1 MLYFFAEMD
10 SETVQLMALHKLC
23 FSLYFV
29 GAIEDLFDE
38 NEDVGKKASSSGVEF
53 STSKD

>member
-1 MLYFFAEMD
+1 MD